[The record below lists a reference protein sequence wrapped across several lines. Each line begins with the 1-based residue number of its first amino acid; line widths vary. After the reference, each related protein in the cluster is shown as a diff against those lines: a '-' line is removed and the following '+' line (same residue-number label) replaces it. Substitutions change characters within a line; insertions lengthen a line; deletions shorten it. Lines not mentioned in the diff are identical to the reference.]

1 MRVATTSKK
10 SYPLFLLTGND
21 TQAIEA
27 EAKALFAK
35 LAGDDP
41 GEFNTDIISEDE
53 RGPRR
58 ELIMAAINAVKTP
71 AFMGGT
77 KTVWLKNF
85 TGFAAEGTAKSKS
98 DTMGLAALAA
108 FIAGGLPPEVNF
120 IISGP
125 DCDGKKMLAT
135 TCAKVGE
142 VRVFRKPERGKKN
155 WREDMA
161 GCLQAVANRKGIT
174 LTLQTRDALIDALGG
189 ETQLIDCELDKLSCY
204 VGPGRT
210 ITPDDVHELCASA
223 TDEPGWAI
231 NDIIGRRD
239 LSGTLAIIERLQA
252 QEHDPDNVARGLIN
266 ALAARFLML
275 LQIRLFM
282 AEHHLRKSM
291 DLQSFLAGLSSTPE
305 KKKELLVTDAA
316 IVKLN
321 PWVAKFSADACVNF
335 TPHEMINA
343 ICVLRDALVSTV
355 AESVPATF
363 ALTNAVL
370 KILNP

>member
-1 MRVATTSKK
+1 MLVATSSKK

-21 TQAIEA
+21 VQAIDA
-27 EAKALFAK
+27 DAKALFAQ

-41 GEFNTDIISEDE
+41 GEFNTEIINEDE

-71 AFMGGT
+71 AFMGGS

-85 TGFAAEGTAKSKS
+85 TGFTAEGNAKSKS
-98 DTMGLAALAA
+98 DSMGLGALAA
-108 FIAGGLPPEVNF
+108 MLAEGLPPDVNF

-125 DCDGKKMLAT
+125 DCDVKKSLAT
-135 TCAKVGE
+135 TCAKIGE

-161 GCLQAVANRKGIT
+161 KCLQTVANRKGIT
-174 LTLQTRDALIDALGG
+174 LSMQTRDALIDALGG
-189 ETQLIDCELDKLSCY
+189 ETQLIECELDKLACY
-204 VGPGRT
+204 VGPGHT

-252 QEHDPDNVARGLIN
+252 QEQNPDEVARGLIN
-266 ALAARFLML
+266 ALAARFLQL

-282 AEHHLRKSM
+282 AEHHLRKSI
-291 DLQSFLAGLSSTPE
+291 DLQGFLSGLSSTPE
-305 KKKELLVTDAA
+305 KKKELMITDAA

-321 PWVAKFSADACVNF
+321 PWVAKFSADASVNF

-343 ICVLRDALVSTV
+343 ICILRDALLSIV
-355 AESVPATF
+355 AEAVQPTF